1 MRKSCWKPAAGNKKE
16 AALIGVAFLKTE
28 VSDKMEEMLI
38 QLQETVQGGVEL
50 MLAGDIDAG
59 RDELE
64 EAGELIQ
71 DILTDVSRAEL
82 MGEPLF

>member
-1 MRKSCWKPAAGNKKE
+1 
-16 AALIGVAFLKTE
+16 
-28 VSDKMEEMLI
+28 
-38 QLQETVQGGVEL
+38 